1 MKLKPS
7 TRQYQAII
15 ASANRKSALSSVKIP
30 TLVIHGTEDPL
41 IPVEGGKDTAEAI
54 PGSDLLIIN
63 GMGYTLLCPETW
75 LQIVDGITA
84 NATLINK

>member
-1 MKLKPS
+1 M
-7 TRQYQAII
+7 
-15 ASANRKSALSSVKIP
+15 SANRKSALSSVKIP

-54 PGSDLLIIN
+54 LGTDLLIKN
-63 GMGYTLLCPETW
+63 GMGHNLLCPEIW

-84 NATLINK
+84 NATMINK